1 MKIVVTA
8 LLAGLALP
16 ALAQSRPT
24 PATASGHYTPATA
37 LHDYP
42 IRPVNFTEVQVT
54 DKFWLPRI
62 ETNRTVT
69 IPASFER
76 CRATGRMK
84 NFEMA
89 AAHQGK
95 FCTIFPFDDT
105 DIYKTLEGAS
115 YSLAVHPDP
124 VLAKYLD
131 SLITLIGSA
140 QEPDGYLYT
149 ARTIDPAHPH
159 AWSGPERWVKEHEL
173 SHELYN
179 SGHLFEAAVAH
190 YNATGK
196 RNLLDIALKNAD
208 LLVVTFGPD
217 KRHVAPGHEIVEMGL
232 VKLYRITGKKE
243 YLTLAKFFL
252 EQRGERKYNKESKN
266 PWENGSYWQAHEPV
280 TEQDEA
286 LGHAVRA
293 MYLYSAMTDVA
304 ALTDDTAYVK
314 SVDRLWENMVGKKM
328 YLHGG
333 IGSVPDGEQFGPNY
347 DLPNLTTYAETCA
360 AIGSVYFDY
369 RMFLLH
375 GDAKYIDVLE
385 RTLYNGLISG
395 VGLDGKSFFY
405 TNAMQ
410 IWNGHILPETEPTR
424 SGWFPCS
431 CCPTN
436 MARLLPSLPGYIYA
450 VRDKDVYVNLYISGM
465 ANVGMGV
472 RLTQE
477 SNYPWDG
484 DIKLNVAAA
493 KPTAF
498 GLRLRIPGWA
508 RGEAI
513 PGGLYK
519 FEQPGA
525 AGAISIRVNGQIVN
539 AQIDHGYAVLN
550 RTWKNKDV
558 VELSLP
564 MPVQKVMATDSVKE
578 DIGKMAMQ
586 RGPLLYCAE
595 WVDNN
600 NRTGNLIVPE
610 NASFTTSLQPG
621 LLNGVVTL
629 QADAQ
634 RVEVAPDGLEIT
646 THKDHIVVIPY
657 YAWANRGK
665 GEMNIWFPE
674 KVRDV
679 QLLTK

>member
-1 MKIVVTA
+1 MKFAITT
-8 LLAGLALP
+8 LLAVITLPGLTQNP
-16 ALAQSRPT
+16 GRPT
-24 PATASGHYTPATA
+24 QAQ
-37 LHDYP
+37 HDYP
-42 IRPVNFTEVQVT
+42 IHPVNFTEVQVA

-95 FCTIFPFDDT
+95 FCTIYPFDDT

-208 LLVVTFGPD
+208 LLVATFGPD

-232 VKLYRITGKKE
+232 VKLYRVTGKKE
-243 YLTLAKFFL
+243 YIDLAKFFL
-252 EQRGERKYNKESKN
+252 EQRGERQYDKTSKN
-266 PWENGSYWQAHEPV
+266 PWENGSYWQAHIPV
-280 TEQDEA
+280 TQQDEV

-293 MYLYSAMTDVA
+293 MYLYSAMTDIA
-304 ALTDDTAYVK
+304 ALTGDTAYVK
-314 SVDRLWENMVGKKM
+314 AVDRLWENMVGKKM

-333 IGSVPDGEQFGPNY
+333 IGSIPDGEQFGPNY
-347 DLPNLTTYAETCA
+347 ELPNLTTYAETCA

-375 GDAKYIDVLE
+375 GDSKYIDVLE
-385 RTLYNGLISG
+385 RSLYNGLISG

-410 IWNGHILPETEPTR
+410 IWNEHSHSTMEPVR

-436 MARLLPSLPGYIYA
+436 IARLLPSLPGYIYA
-450 VRDKDVYVNLYISGM
+450 VRDRDVYVNLYISGT
-465 ANVGMGV
+465 ANITLAAHPVK
-472 RLTQE
+472 LTQE

-484 DIKLNVAAA
+484 DIHLTVGAA

-498 GLRLRIPGWA
+498 GMLLRIPGWA

-513 PGGLYK
+513 PGGLYQ
-519 FEQPGA
+519 FDDSA
-525 AGAISIRVNGQIVN
+525 AAAFTIRVNGQLVN
-539 AQIDHGYAVLN
+539 PEIKNGYAIIN

-558 VELSLP
+558 IELVLP
-564 MPVQKVMATDSVKE
+564 MSVRKIKAIDSVKE
-578 DIGKMAMQ
+578 DIGKLAMQ
-586 RGPLLYCAE
+586 RGPLVYCAE
-595 WVDNN
+595 WIDNN
-600 NRTGNLIVPE
+600 NRTGNLIVPG
-610 NASFTTSLQPG
+610 NASFTTRSEPG
-621 LLNGVVTL
+621 LLDGIVTL
-629 QADAQ
+629 QTDGQ
-634 RVEVAPDGLEIT
+634 RVDVDSAGLQVT
-646 THKDHIVVIPY
+646 THKDHIVAIPY

-665 GEMNIWFPE
+665 GEMNVWFPE
-674 KVRDV
+674 KVKDIE
-679 QLLTK
+679 LLTK

>member
-1 MKIVVTA
+1 MKNAIAT
-8 LLAGLALP
+8 LLLGAATLPVFAQTGAPGLP
-16 ALAQSRPT
+16 A
-24 PATASGHYTPATA
+24 AT
-37 LHDYP
+37 HDYT
-42 IRPVNFTEVQVT
+42 IRPVNFTQVQVN
-54 DKFWLPRI
+54 DQFWLPRI

-76 CRATGRMK
+76 CRETGRMK
-84 NFEMA
+84 NFTMA
-89 AAHQGK
+89 AERSGK

-124 VLAKYLD
+124 ALAKYLD
-131 SLITLIGSA
+131 SLIVMIGKA

-190 YNATGK
+190 YEATGK

-208 LLVVTFGPD
+208 LLVATFGPD

-232 VKLYRITGKKE
+232 VKLYRVTGKKE
-243 YLTLAKFFL
+243 YIDLAKFFI
-252 EQRGERKYNKESKN
+252 EMRGERQYKKDSKN
-266 PWENGSYWQAHEPV
+266 VWENGAYWQAHKPV
-280 TEQDEA
+280 TEQDEVV
-286 LGHAVRA
+286 GHAVRA

-304 ALTDDTAYVK
+304 ALTGDTAYIR
-314 SVDRLWENMVGKKM
+314 SVDKLWENMVTKKI

-333 IGSVPDGEQFGPNY
+333 IGAIGDGERFGDNY
-347 DLPNLTTYAETCA
+347 ELPNLTAYAETCA
-360 AIGSVYFDY
+360 AIGSVYWNY

-375 GDAKYIDVLE
+375 GDSKYMDVLE

-410 IWNGHILPETEPTR
+410 IWNHHTHTDMEPTR

-436 MARLLPSLPGYIYA
+436 MARLLPSVPGYMYA
-450 VRDKDVYVNLYISGM
+450 VKDRNVYVNLYINSNATVTLNPQQKITISQEGGYPF
-465 ANVGMGV
+465 AGNV
-472 RLTQE
+472 RL
-477 SNYPWDG
+477 
-484 DIKLNVAAA
+484 KLNTA

-498 GLRLRIPGWA
+498 ALLLRIPGWA

-513 PGGLYK
+513 PGGLYRFTDATSAPIK
-519 FEQPGA
+519 
-525 AGAISIRVNGQIVN
+525 ILVNGAPVEASIEK
-539 AQIDHGYAVLN
+539 GYAVIN
-550 RTWKNKDV
+550 RTWKKNDSI
-558 VELSLP
+558 ELVLP
-564 MPVQKVMATDSVKE
+564 MDVHTVMASDSVKE
-578 DIGKMAMQ
+578 DIGKVAIQ
-586 RGPLLYCAE
+586 RGPILYCAE
-595 WVDNN
+595 WVDNS
-600 NRTGNLIVPE
+600 NRTGNLVLPK
-610 NASFTTSLQPG
+610 TTSFVVRYEPN
-621 LLNGVVTL
+621 LLNGIATVST
-629 QADAQ
+629 AGR
-634 RVEVAPDGLEIT
+634 RVEVDPTGLQVSTQPTSIAF
-646 THKDHIVVIPY
+646 IPY

-674 KVRDV
+674 KIADV
-679 QLLTK
+679 DLLTR

>member
-1 MKIVVTA
+1 
-8 LLAGLALP
+8 
-16 ALAQSRPT
+16 
-24 PATASGHYTPATA
+24 
-37 LHDYP
+37 
-42 IRPVNFTEVQVT
+42 
-54 DKFWLPRI
+54 
-62 ETNRTVT
+62 
-69 IPASFER
+69 
-76 CRATGRMK
+76 
-84 NFEMA
+84 
-89 AAHQGK
+89 
-95 FCTIFPFDDT
+95 
-105 DIYKTLEGAS
+105 
-115 YSLAVHPDP
+115 
-124 VLAKYLD
+124 
-131 SLITLIGSA
+131 
-140 QEPDGYLYT
+140 
-149 ARTIDPAHPH
+149 
-159 AWSGPERWVKEHEL
+159 
-173 SHELYN
+173 
-179 SGHLFEAAVAH
+179 
-190 YNATGK
+190 
-196 RNLLDIALKNAD
+196 
-208 LLVVTFGPD
+208 
-217 KRHVAPGHEIVEMGL
+217 MGL

-243 YLTLAKFFL
+243 YLSLAKFFL
-252 EQRGERKYNKESKN
+252 EQRGERQYNKDSKN

-280 TEQDEA
+280 TEQDEVI
-286 LGHAVRA
+286 GHAVRA
-293 MYLYSAMTDVA
+293 MYLYSAMTDIA

-314 SVDRLWENMVGKKM
+314 AVDRLWENMVGKKM

-333 IGSVPDGEQFGPNY
+333 IGAIGDGERFGDNY
-347 DLPNLTTYAETCA
+347 ELPNLTAYAETCA

-375 GDAKYIDVLE
+375 GDSKYIDVLE

-410 IWNGHILPETEPTR
+410 IWNNHTHADMEPTR

-436 MARLLPSLPGYIYA
+436 MARLLPSLPGYVYA
-450 VRDKDVYVNLYISGM
+450 VRDRDVYVNLYISGT

-472 RLTQE
+472 HLTQE

-484 DIKLNVAAA
+484 DIKLSLAAA

-508 RGEAI
+508 RGEAM
-513 PGGLYK
+513 PGGLYR
-519 FEQPGA
+519 FEGGGNGLQESGSGA
-525 AGAISIRVNGQIVN
+525 VSIRVNGQIVN
-539 AQIDHGYAVLN
+539 AEMKNGYAVIN

-558 VELSLP
+558 VELVLP
-564 MPVQKVMATDSVKE
+564 MPVQKVMAMDSVKE
-578 DIGKMAMQ
+578 DIGKLAMQ

-600 NRTGNLIVPE
+600 NRTGNLIVPA

-629 QADAQ
+629 QTDAQ
-634 RVEVAPDGLEIT
+634 RVEVASGGLEIN
-646 THKDHIVVIPY
+646 THKDHIVAIPY

-679 QLLTK
+679 DLLTK